1 MCAKVRF
8 CRDPVES
15 VCRPL
20 QLSELRLLHL
30 LEDHMQDVPDCY
42 RHLRHFRLT
51 RMCPNWR
58 GLASYTILRFQALG
72 ARFVRRLKYECIAT
86 FVEIPQSFG
95 NTRFIL
101 RSLTDDDVEL
111 LSAGERSIL
120 KGTQHTSLLQA
131 VPLSHTPRDKDIRT
145 SYFITYHRSTEHHD
159 PARYETEITCR
170 REEDVEISFRRLG
183 LTSTRNKQR

>member
-1 MCAKVRF
+1 MSAKVRF

-30 LEDHMQDVPDCY
+30 LEDHMQDVPKCF

-51 RMCPNWR
+51 RMCPNCR

-72 ARFVRRLKYECIAT
+72 GRFVRRLEYECTTT
-86 FVEIPQSFG
+86 FVEIPRSFG

-101 RSLTDDDVEL
+101 RSLTEDDVEL
-111 LSAGERSIL
+111 LSAGERSMSE
-120 KGTQHTSLLQA
+120 GTQRTSIPQA
-131 VPLSHTPRDKDIRT
+131 APLSHKPRDKDIRT

-159 PARYETEITCR
+159 PARYETEISCR
-170 REEDVEISFRRLG
+170 REEDVEISFRRLV
-183 LTSTRNKQR
+183 LTSTRNK